1 MGKYQAP
8 KRRLHRDFVYLNDES
23 IINSLSAFEAGK
35 VDEIIEKTTEA
46 TDRGLGASLG
56 VGPVKADAAR
66 KRQGQLQEELVRKRT
81 RFSSFEAWHLTMADE
96 EAIGTFDAWDMG
108 VRDSLRPGDTIEF
121 DAEIELTPLHMMLAT
136 FLAFARSAGKE
147 GSPFKQQGQQLAA
160 TKRPR

>member
-1 MGKYQAP
+1 
-8 KRRLHRDFVYLNDES
+8 
-23 IINSLSAFEAGK
+23 
-35 VDEIIEKTTEA
+35 
-46 TDRGLGASLG
+46 
-56 VGPVKADAAR
+56 
-66 KRQGQLQEELVRKRT
+66 
-81 RFSSFEAWHLTMADE
+81 MADE